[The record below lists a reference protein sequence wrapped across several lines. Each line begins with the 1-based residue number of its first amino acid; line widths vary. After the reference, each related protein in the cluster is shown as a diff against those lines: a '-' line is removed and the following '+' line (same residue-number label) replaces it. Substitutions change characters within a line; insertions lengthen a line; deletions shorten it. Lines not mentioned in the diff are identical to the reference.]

1 LYKYKKSLHSQS
13 HSHASFLENDLRQM
27 DVDERNVLAIAMS
40 LIQGIGPAY
49 AKKAVEHFGS
59 LELFFKAKRK
69 DLEVI
74 PGISR
79 MVLESFFN
87 DGVIDR
93 AKVAYEALQK
103 EDARVYFIA
112 DQDYPY
118 RLSWCNDAPVVLFGK
133 GKCEL
138 NVPRLIS
145 VVGMRQVSQEG
156 RELCE
161 ELINEL
167 QGCDVTVVSGLAYG
181 VDILAHRACLKRGI
195 PTVAC
200 LAHGLDRV
208 YPNVHQRE
216 ARQMMEEGGLL
227 SEYFPGVM
235 PDRNFF
241 PRRNRIIAGL
251 TDATLVVESGIKGG
265 SMITARLAH
274 GYNREVFAY
283 PGSVR
288 LKNKEGCN
296 FLIRSLQAQLVRSG
310 ADLVESL
317 AWKSVEKEALQ
328 LRIDLDENEQAV
340 LTCLLPGDAIHID
353 ELSYKLKMKQG
364 ALATLLLQMELK
376 GLINTRPGK
385 HYVRC

>member
-1 LYKYKKSLHSQS
+1 M
-13 HSHASFLENDLRQM
+13 SFLENDLHRM
-27 DVDERNVLAIAMS
+27 DADERNVLAIAMS

-49 AKKAVEHFGS
+49 AKKALEHFGT
-59 LELFFKAKRK
+59 LELFFKAKKK

-79 MVLESFFN
+79 TVIDSFLY

-93 AKVAYEALQK
+93 AKLAYEALQR
-103 EDARVYFIA
+103 EGARVFFIA
-112 DQDYPY
+112 DQDYPF

-133 GKCEL
+133 GKCDL
-138 NVPRLIS
+138 NVPRLVS

-161 ELINEL
+161 ELINDL

-200 LAHGLDRV
+200 LAHGLDRI

-216 ARQMMEEGGLL
+216 ARQMLEEGGLL

-251 TDATLVVESGIKGG
+251 SDATLVVESGIKGG

-274 GYNREVFAY
+274 GYNRDVFAF
-283 PGSVR
+283 PGSLR

-296 FLIRSLQAQLVRSG
+296 FLIRSMQAQLVRCA
-310 ADLVESL
+310 ADLMETMT
-317 AWKSVEKEALQ
+317 WKSVESEAVQ

-340 LTCLLPGDAIHID
+340 LTCLLPGEAIHID
-353 ELSYKLKMKQG
+353 ELSYKMKMKQG
-364 ALATLLLQMELK
+364 ALSALLLQMEMK
-376 GLINTRPGK
+376 GLIKTRPGK
-385 HYVRC
+385 HYVRS

>member
-1 LYKYKKSLHSQS
+1 M
-13 HSHASFLENDLRQM
+13 SFLENDLHKM
-27 DVDERNVLAIAMS
+27 DADERNVLAIAMS

-49 AKKAVEHFGS
+49 AKKALEHFGT
-59 LELFFKAKRK
+59 LELFFKAKKK

-79 MVLESFFN
+79 TVIDSFLY
-87 DGVIDR
+87 DGVKDR
-93 AKVAYEALQK
+93 AKLAYEALQR
-103 EDARVYFIA
+103 EGARVFFIA
-112 DQDYPY
+112 DQDYPF

-133 GKCEL
+133 GKCDL
-138 NVPRLIS
+138 NVPRLVS

-161 ELINEL
+161 ELINDL

-200 LAHGLDRV
+200 LAHGLDRI

-216 ARQMMEEGGLL
+216 ARQMLEEGGLL

-251 TDATLVVESGIKGG
+251 SDATLVVESGIKGG

-274 GYNREVFAY
+274 GYNRDVFAF
-283 PGSVR
+283 PGSLR
-288 LKNKEGCN
+288 SKNKEGCN
-296 FLIRSLQAQLVRSG
+296 FLIRSMQAQLVRCA
-310 ADLVESL
+310 ADLMETMT
-317 AWKSVEKEALQ
+317 WKSVESEAVQ
-328 LRIDLDENEQAV
+328 LRIDLDENEQAL
-340 LTCLLPGDAIHID
+340 LTCLLPGEAIHID
-353 ELSYKLKMKQG
+353 ELSYKMKMKQG
-364 ALATLLLQMELK
+364 ALSALLLQMEMK
-376 GLINTRPGK
+376 GLIKARPGK
-385 HYVRC
+385 HYVRS